1 MRENVKTKL
10 ISYVELSLICLTLVV
25 ITVLHFRWLQAP
37 HSYHSVLQFLYYL
50 PVIHTSVRYGLKGG
64 IIAALAATSAY
75 ALHMLGPLTM
85 DDFINHILQ
94 IVLINIIG
102 WVTGILSNSEK
113 KIAQQHQNLVIQ
125 QTELIRK
132 LEKSH
137 NKLAEANSNLAR
149 EIAERQVLEE
159 RVRRSERLS
168 ALGHLAAGVAHE
180 IRNPLGIIR
189 ATMQIIENEHKDNPS
204 IQECS
209 VIIVEECD
217 RMNAVIEEFLQFA
230 RPAEPKFEVVLL
242 SDILEEVMLFTNK
255 YISCRGIQFF
265 NQISSD
271 LQPLNADSGQLK
283 QVLINLII
291 NAVDAMP
298 GGGSL
303 MISAYKLDHT
313 QQIIVE
319 DTGSG
324 ISNESIS
331 QIFDPFYSTKPTG
344 TGLGLSI
351 VYRILENHGGAIR
364 VESNLENGT
373 KFIISL
379 PEIGNR
385 NE

>member
-1 MRENVKTKL
+1 M
-10 ISYVELSLICLTLVV
+10 
-25 ITVLHFRWLQAP
+25 
-37 HSYHSVLQFLYYL
+37 
-50 PVIHTSVRYGLKGG
+50 
-64 IIAALAATSAY
+64 
-75 ALHMLGPLTM
+75 
-85 DDFINHILQ
+85 
-94 IVLINIIG
+94 
-102 WVTGILSNSEK
+102 
-113 KIAQQHQNLVIQ
+113 
-125 QTELIRK
+125 
-132 LEKSH
+132 
-137 NKLAEANSNLAR
+137 
-149 EIAERQVLEE
+149 
-159 RVRRSERLS
+159 
-168 ALGHLAAGVAHE
+168 GHLAAGVAHE

-217 RMNAVIEEFLQFA
+217 RMNAVIEEVLQFA
-230 RPAEPKFEVVLL
+230 RPAEPRFEVVLL
-242 SDILEEVMLFTNK
+242 SDILEEVLLFTNK
-255 YISCRGIQFF
+255 YISCKGIQFF
-265 NQISSD
+265 DQISSD

-303 MISAYKLDHT
+303 MISAYKLDDT

-351 VYRILENHGGAIR
+351 VCRILENHGGAIR